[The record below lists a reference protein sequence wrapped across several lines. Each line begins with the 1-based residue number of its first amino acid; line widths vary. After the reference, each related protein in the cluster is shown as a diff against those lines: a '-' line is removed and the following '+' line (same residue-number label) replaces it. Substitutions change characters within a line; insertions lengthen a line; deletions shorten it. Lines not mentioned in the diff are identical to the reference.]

1 MINGCTQRGKTRSLL
16 RVACLLT
23 ALLLGTF
30 WGYAQES
37 TVKVTGKVVDES
49 NMPIPGASIVIKG
62 TTVGV
67 ATDIDGAFTLNV
79 PVGAT
84 LRFSFIGYLTQ
95 ERQINGAENLTVVLP
110 NDVQEMEEV
119 VVTGFGG
126 VQKTKTL
133 TASVAPV
140 PVAALQKLP
149 LTSISSGLGG
159 RVTGVITQE
168 RSGMPGEVAKIWIR
182 GGSDVLYVIDDV
194 VMETEQGEIFF
205 NRLRPDDIE
214 NMTILKDAS
223 ATAVYGPRARDGVV
237 VVTTKKGAMG
247 SVDITVSQKVSI
259 MTPSYKVK
267 SMSIYDYALWRNEVA
282 QANYVQTPPYSQE
295 QLSKFYLGELY
306 KKGVSYADMVGRVN
320 AAHGTNYT
328 LQNIQDMF
336 DPNVSVGDN
345 IQDYYTYHDLW
356 DLFDH
361 VQPMSQ
367 TNVSVRGGSEKL
379 RYYSSLGYMKQ
390 KGVHKNFDFEQ
401 VNFLLNTEA
410 SLLNDKSLRLIM
422 NLNGN
427 TTMQKMPAI
436 GENVF
441 REVVFW
447 GNGGTK
453 SLDNKWST
461 GLLRPNSPQAY
472 METGFN
478 NTRQYRAQGTAG
490 LKWNLPW
497 VEGLTLTGTVNV
509 SVSYNMNKQFN
520 HPQLNVYETPVSSK
534 PNTYNSAN
542 ANLYQYWSDYLLT
555 TGQVQADYGKK
566 IKKHNFFVMLNYTS
580 QVRHTNFTSAKRED
594 YATIFTPQISSGAK
608 TTATTGGETK
618 WGSASWV
625 GRLNYDYDSRYIL
638 SYAANY
644 NGSLS
649 YSPDKRWGFFNAVS
663 FAWVLSE
670 EKFFKEVISP
680 EWVSMFKL
688 RYGYGT
694 VGREIGAPF
703 SYLNSY
709 SQRGGRLLIGNSLSP
724 QVAWYE
730 SNVANDLTWSS
741 SRQMTGGVDFGF
753 FKDRLTGSVDLF
765 LYKNRGDAMNM
776 SEKEIRTDIL
786 GMPNVPQINAPYE
799 TSRKGGVEFSF
810 RWEDKL
816 SNNFR
821 YYVGLNYTFWDERV
835 TRHTDEDSYYYYYE
849 MNGLGKRAM
858 NPVYDVT
865 YQTADKLIGSWEEVY
880 NSQIMSI
887 GTSYQNY
894 VPGTMRWTDPSGSG
908 RLDAGDYINGNFPGD
923 TPLKMYGINLGGSW
937 KGFELDMFFQGAA
950 DVRGTIVS
958 PIRNAEAWFWNYG
971 KVVAQHSYSPSHP
984 DVKAPLAL
992 ANGNVNIGNIPVD
1005 RYAFDAS
1012 YFKMKSLSLRYN
1024 FMETV
1029 LKDNQFFKALELSF
1043 TATNLFTV
1051 TKKSYP
1057 YKNLADP
1064 EFVTNSVNMYGGN
1077 GNLGGYPTQRGFT
1090 FGLTATF

>member
-1 MINGCTQRGKTRSLL
+1 MINGSTQRGKMRTLL
-16 RVACLLT
+16 RVSCLLT

-30 WGYAQES
+30 WGYAQEG

-62 TTVGV
+62 TSTGL

-84 LRFSFIGYLTQ
+84 LKVSFISYLT
-95 ERQINGAENLTVVLP
+95 EEKQITGAEDFTIVLK

-267 SMSIYDYALWRNEVA
+267 TLSIYDYALWRNEVA
-282 QANYVQTPPYSQE
+282 QANYIQTPPFSQE
-295 QLSKFYLGELY
+295 QLSKYYLGELY
-306 KKGVSYADMVGRVN
+306 SQGVSYADMVNKVN
-320 AAHGTNYT
+320 AKHGTSYT

-336 DPNVSVGDN
+336 DPSVSVGDN
-345 IQDYYTYHDLW
+345 IQDYYTYHDPW
-356 DLFDH
+356 ELFDH

-401 VNFLLNTEA
+401 INFLLNTEA
-410 SLLNDKSLRLIM
+410 SLLRDKSLRLIM

-427 TTMQKMPAI
+427 TTMQKMPAV

-441 REVVFW
+441 RKVVFD
-447 GNGGTK
+447 GNGGAV
-453 SLDNKWST
+453 SLDNQWST
-461 GLLRPNSPQAY
+461 GLGRPNSPKAL

-478 NTRQYRAQGTAG
+478 NTRQYRGQGTTG
-490 LKWNLPW
+490 LKWSLPW
-497 VEGLTLTGTVNV
+497 VDGLTLTGTVSV
-509 SVSYNMNKQFN
+509 AVSYNMNKQFN
-520 HPQLNVYETPVSSK
+520 HPQLNVYANPVATK
-534 PNTYNSAN
+534 PNAYNSAD
-542 ANLYQYWSDYLLT
+542 ANLYQYWSDYVLT

-566 IKKHNFFVMLNYTS
+566 IKKHNIFAMVNYTS
-580 QVRHTNFTSAKRED
+580 QVRHTNFTSAKRKD
-594 YATIFTPQISSGAK
+594 YATIFTPQISAGAVSD
-608 TTATTGGETK
+608 AMTGGETK

-625 GRLNYDYDSRYIL
+625 GRLNYDYDSRYIV

-663 FAWVLSE
+663 FAWALSE

-680 EWVSMFKL
+680 EWISMFKL

-694 VGREIGAPF
+694 VGREIGSPF

-709 SQRGGRLLIGNSLSP
+709 AQRSGRVLTGSLTP

-730 SNVANDLTWSS
+730 FNVANDLTWSS

-753 FKDRLTGSVDLF
+753 FKDRLMGAVDVF

-858 NPVYDVT
+858 HTSYDVT
-865 YQTADKLIGSWEEVY
+865 FQTADKLIGSWEEVY
-880 NSQIMSI
+880 NSQIMSYP
-887 GTSYQNY
+887 TDNYQNY
-894 VPGTMRWTDPSGSG
+894 VPGSMRWTDPSGSG
-908 RLDAGDYINGNFPGD
+908 RLDGGDYVNGNFAGE

-950 DVRGTIVS
+950 DVRGTLAS
-958 PIRNAEAWFWNYG
+958 PMRNSEAWFWNYG
-971 KVVAQHSYSPSHP
+971 KVAARNSYSPSHP
-984 DVKAPLAL
+984 DVNAPLAM
-992 ANGNVNIGNIPVD
+992 ANGGYNIGKIPVD

-1064 EFVTNSVNMYGGN
+1064 EFVTTSGDMYGDN

-1090 FGLTATF
+1090 FGLSATF